1 MTASRRVV
9 VTGMGIISPLGNELE
24 LSWQNILAGKSGA
37 RTVTRFDVSDYPTK
51 FAASVENFDEINHL
65 DIKTKR
71 RVDEFIQYGLVASK
85 HAIENSGLELD
96 SLDSSRIGVSIGS
109 GIGGLDT
116 IEKNSLTLNK
126 RGPRKISPFF
136 VPGAIVNMVSGLV
149 SIEYGLHGPNLSI
162 VTACSS
168 GNHSIGFSARSI
180 SHGDCDIMI
189 TGGSEMAITPLGL
202 GGFSAVT
209 ALSTNNQNPSKA
221 SRPWDKDRDGFVLGD
236 GAGVLVLE
244 EYEHAVARSANI
256 YAEVSGFGMSSD
268 AFHMTAPAEDGKGAK
283 QAMLSALKDA
293 QLDSSEIDYI
303 NAHGTSTPLGDIIEA
318 NAIAEIFSSSLD
330 QIAVSST
337 KSMTGHLLGAAGAIE
352 SIFSV
357 TIDFISTYFLRRFNS
372 INLNCSAVVSLC
384 FIFILPYLGTKFILL
399 FILPSSTRTVLKPY
413 SFST

>member
-1 MTASRRVV
+1 MSASRRVV

-24 LSWQNILAGKSGA
+24 TTWQNILAGKSGA
-37 RTVTRFDVSDYPTK
+37 KTVTTFDVTDYPTK
-51 FAASVENFDEINHL
+51 FAAPVENFDDVNHL
-65 DIKTKR
+65 DVKTKR
-71 RVDEFIQYGLVASK
+71 RVDEFVQYGLVASK
-85 HAIENSGLELD
+85 HAIENSGLELN
-96 SLDSSRIGVSIGS
+96 SIDSSRIGVSIGS

-116 IEKNSLTLNK
+116 IEKNALTLDK

-149 SIEYGLHGPNLSI
+149 SIEFGLHGPNLSI

-180 SHGDCDIMI
+180 SHGDCDVMI

-209 ALSTNNQNPSKA
+209 ALSTNNANPTKA

-244 EYEHAVARSANI
+244 EYEHAKARSANI
-256 YAEVSGFGMSSD
+256 YAEISGFGMSSD

-283 QAMLSALKDA
+283 QAMISALKDA
-293 QLDSSEIDYI
+293 DLDSSKIDYI

-318 NAIAEIFSSSLD
+318 NAIADIFSTSQE

-352 SIFSV
+352 SIFS
-357 TIDFISTYFLRRFNS
+357 ILSLRDNRLPPT
-372 INLNCSAVVSLC
+372 INLDNLDADAPKLNYVANESQEKEINYVLNNSFGFGGTNASL
-384 FIFILPYLGTKFILL
+384 
-399 FILPSSTRTVLKPY
+399 V
-413 SFST
+413 FSKI

>member
-1 MTASRRVV
+1 MATSRRVV

-24 LSWQNILAGKSGA
+24 ASWQNILAGRSGA
-37 RTVTRFDVSDYPTK
+37 KTVTAFDVTDYPTK
-51 FAASVENFDEINHL
+51 FAAPVENFDDVNHL
-65 DIKTKR
+65 DVKTKR
-71 RVDEFIQYGLVASK
+71 RVDEFVQYGLVASK
-85 HAIENSGLELD
+85 HAIENSGLELN
-96 SLDSSRIGVSIGS
+96 SIDSSRIGVSIGS

-116 IEKNSLTLNK
+116 IEKNALTLDK

-149 SIEYGLHGPNLSI
+149 SIEFGLHGPNLSI

-180 SHGDCDIMI
+180 SHGDCDVMI

-209 ALSTNNQNPSKA
+209 ALSTNNANPTKA

-244 EYEHAVARSANI
+244 EYEHAKARSANI

-283 QAMLSALKDA
+283 QAMISALKDA
-293 QLDSSEIDYI
+293 DLDSSKIDYI

-318 NAIAEIFSSSLD
+318 NAIADIFSTSKE

-352 SIFSV
+352 SIFS
-357 TIDFISTYFLRRFNS
+357 ILSLRDNRLPPT
-372 INLNCSAVVSLC
+372 INLDNLDADAPKLNYVANESQEKEISYVLNNSFGFGGTNASL
-384 FIFILPYLGTKFILL
+384 
-399 FILPSSTRTVLKPY
+399 V
-413 SFST
+413 FSKI

>member
-1 MTASRRVV
+1 MAASRRVV

-24 LSWQNILAGKSGA
+24 TTWQNILAGKSGA
-37 RTVTRFDVSDYPTK
+37 KTVTTFDVTDYPTK
-51 FAASVENFDEINHL
+51 FAAPVENFDYVNHL
-65 DIKTKR
+65 DVKTKR
-71 RVDEFIQYGLVASK
+71 RVDEFVQYGLVASK
-85 HAIENSGLELD
+85 HAIENSGLELN
-96 SLDSSRIGVSIGS
+96 SIDSSRIGVSIGS

-116 IEKNSLTLNK
+116 IEKNALTLDK

-149 SIEYGLHGPNLSI
+149 SIEFGLHGPNLSI

-180 SHGDCDIMI
+180 SHGDCDVMI

-209 ALSTNNQNPSKA
+209 ALSTNNANPTKA

-244 EYEHAVARSANI
+244 EYEHAKARSANI

-283 QAMLSALKDA
+283 QAMISALKDA
-293 QLDSSEIDYI
+293 DLDSSKIDYI

-318 NAIAEIFSSSLD
+318 NAIADIFSTSQE

-352 SIFSV
+352 SIFS
-357 TIDFISTYFLRRFNS
+357 ILSLRDSRLPPT
-372 INLNCSAVVSLC
+372 INLDNLDADAPKLNYVANESQEKEINYVLNNSFGFGGTNASL
-384 FIFILPYLGTKFILL
+384 
-399 FILPSSTRTVLKPY
+399 V
-413 SFST
+413 FSKI

>member
-1 MTASRRVV
+1 MAASRRVV

-24 LSWQNILAGKSGA
+24 ATWQNILAGKSGA
-37 RTVTRFDVSDYPTK
+37 KTVTAFDVTDYPTK
-51 FAASVENFDEINHL
+51 FAAPVENFDDVNHL
-65 DIKTKR
+65 DVKTKR
-71 RVDEFIQYGLVASK
+71 RVDEFVQYGLVASK
-85 HAIENSGLELD
+85 HAIENSGLKLNSID
-96 SLDSSRIGVSIGS
+96 TSRIGVSIGS

-116 IEKNSLTLNK
+116 IEKNALTLDK
-126 RGPRKISPFF
+126 RGPKKISPFF

-180 SHGDCDIMI
+180 SHGDCDVMI

-209 ALSTNNQNPSKA
+209 ALSTNNENPTKA

-236 GAGVLVLE
+236 GAGILVLE
-244 EYEHAVARSANI
+244 EYEHAKARSANI
-256 YAEVSGFGMSSD
+256 HAEVSGFGMSSD

-283 QAMLSALKDA
+283 QAMISALKDA
-293 QLDSSEIDYI
+293 NLDSSKIDYI

-318 NAIAEIFSSSLD
+318 NAIAEIFSTSQE

-352 SIFSV
+352 SIFS
-357 TIDFISTYFLRRFNS
+357 ILSLRDNRLPPT
-372 INLNCSAVVSLC
+372 INLDNLDADAPKLNYVANESQEKELNHVLNNSFGFGGTNASL
-384 FIFILPYLGTKFILL
+384 
-399 FILPSSTRTVLKPY
+399 V
-413 SFST
+413 FSKI

>member
-1 MTASRRVV
+1 MAASRRVV

-24 LSWQNILAGKSGA
+24 ATWQNILAGKSGA
-37 RTVTRFDVSDYPTK
+37 KTVTAFDVTDYPTK
-51 FAASVENFDEINHL
+51 FAAPVENFDDVNHL
-65 DIKTKR
+65 DVKTKR
-71 RVDEFIQYGLVASK
+71 RVDEFVQYGLVASK
-85 HAIENSGLELD
+85 HAIENSGLELN
-96 SLDSSRIGVSIGS
+96 SIDSSRIGVSIGS

-116 IEKNSLTLNK
+116 IEKNALTLDK

-149 SIEYGLHGPNLSI
+149 SIEFGLHGPNLSI

-180 SHGDCDIMI
+180 SHGDCDVMI

-209 ALSTNNQNPSKA
+209 ALSTNNANPTKA

-244 EYEHAVARSANI
+244 EYEHAKARSANI

-283 QAMLSALKDA
+283 QAMISALKDA
-293 QLDSSEIDYI
+293 DLDSSKIDYI

-318 NAIAEIFSSSLD
+318 NAIADIFSTSKE

-352 SIFSV
+352 SIFS
-357 TIDFISTYFLRRFNS
+357 ILSLRDNRLPPT
-372 INLNCSAVVSLC
+372 INLDNLDVDAPKLNYVANESQEKEINCVLNNSFGFGGTNASL
-384 FIFILPYLGTKFILL
+384 
-399 FILPSSTRTVLKPY
+399 V
-413 SFST
+413 FSKI

>member
-1 MTASRRVV
+1 MAASRRVV

-24 LSWQNILAGKSGA
+24 ATWQNILAGKSGA
-37 RTVTRFDVSDYPTK
+37 KTVTAFDVTDYPTK
-51 FAASVENFDEINHL
+51 FAAPVENFDDVNHL
-65 DIKTKR
+65 DVKTKR
-71 RVDEFIQYGLVASK
+71 RVDEFVQYGLVASK

-96 SLDSSRIGVSIGS
+96 SIDSSRIGVSIGS

-116 IEKNSLTLNK
+116 IEKNALTLDK
-126 RGPRKISPFF
+126 RGPKKISPFF

-180 SHGDCDIMI
+180 SHGDCDVMI

-209 ALSTNNQNPSKA
+209 ALSTNNENPTKA

-244 EYEHAVARSANI
+244 EYEHAKARSANI

-283 QAMLSALKDA
+283 QAMISALKDA
-293 QLDSSEIDYI
+293 DLDSSKIDYI

-318 NAIAEIFSSSLD
+318 NAIADIFSTSQE

-352 SIFSV
+352 SIFS
-357 TIDFISTYFLRRFNS
+357 ILSLRDNRLPPT
-372 INLNCSAVVSLC
+372 INLDNLDADAPKLNYVANESQEKEINYVLNNSFGFGGTNASL
-384 FIFILPYLGTKFILL
+384 
-399 FILPSSTRTVLKPY
+399 V
-413 SFST
+413 FSKI

>member
-1 MTASRRVV
+1 MAASRRVV

-24 LSWQNILAGKSGA
+24 ATWQNILAGKSGA
-37 RTVTRFDVSDYPTK
+37 KTVTAFDVTDYPTK
-51 FAASVENFDEINHL
+51 FAAPVENFDDVNHL
-65 DIKTKR
+65 DVKTKR
-71 RVDEFIQYGLVASK
+71 RVDEFVQYGLVASK
-85 HAIENSGLELD
+85 HAIENSGLELN
-96 SLDSSRIGVSIGS
+96 SIDSSRIGVSIGS

-116 IEKNSLTLNK
+116 IEKNALTLDK

-149 SIEYGLHGPNLSI
+149 SIEFGLHGPNLSI

-180 SHGDCDIMI
+180 SHGDCDVMI

-209 ALSTNNQNPSKA
+209 ALSTNNANPTKA

-244 EYEHAVARSANI
+244 EYEHAKARSANI

-283 QAMLSALKDA
+283 QAMISALKDA
-293 QLDSSEIDYI
+293 DLDSSKIDYI

-318 NAIAEIFSSSLD
+318 NAIADIFSTSKE

-352 SIFSV
+352 SIFS
-357 TIDFISTYFLRRFNS
+357 ILSLRDNRLPPT
-372 INLNCSAVVSLC
+372 INLDNLDADAPKLNYVANESQEKVISYVLNNSFGFGGTNASL
-384 FIFILPYLGTKFILL
+384 
-399 FILPSSTRTVLKPY
+399 V
-413 SFST
+413 FSKI

>member
-1 MTASRRVV
+1 
-9 VTGMGIISPLGNELE
+9 MGIISPLGNELE
-24 LSWQNILAGKSGA
+24 ITWQNILAGKSGA
-37 RTVTRFDVSDYPTK
+37 KTVTAFDVTEYPTK
-51 FAASVENFDEINHL
+51 FAAPVENFDDVNHL
-65 DIKTKR
+65 DVKTKR
-71 RVDEFIQYGLVASK
+71 RVDEFVQYGLVASK
-85 HAIENSGLELD
+85 HAIENSGLELN
-96 SLDSSRIGVSIGS
+96 SIDSSRIGVSIGS

-116 IEKNSLTLNK
+116 IEKNALTLDK

-180 SHGDCDIMI
+180 SHGDCDVMI

-209 ALSTNNQNPSKA
+209 ALSTNNENPTQA

-244 EYEHAVARSANI
+244 EYEHAKARSANI
-256 YAEVSGFGMSSD
+256 FAEVSGFGMSSD

-283 QAMLSALKDA
+283 QAMISALKDA
-293 QLDSSEIDYI
+293 DLDSAKIDYI

-318 NAIAEIFSSSLD
+318 NAIADIFSTSQE

-352 SIFSV
+352 SIFS
-357 TIDFISTYFLRRFNS
+357 ILSLRDNRLPPT
-372 INLNCSAVVSLC
+372 INLDNLDADAPKLNYVANESQEKEINYVLNNSFGFGGTNASL
-384 FIFILPYLGTKFILL
+384 
-399 FILPSSTRTVLKPY
+399 V
-413 SFST
+413 FSKI

>member
-1 MTASRRVV
+1 MSASRRVV

-24 LSWQNILAGKSGA
+24 VTWQNILAGRSGA
-37 RTVTRFDVSDYPTK
+37 KTVTAFDVTDYPTK
-51 FAASVENFDEINHL
+51 FAAPVENFDDINHL
-65 DIKTKR
+65 DVKTKR
-71 RVDEFIQYGLVASK
+71 RVDEFVQYGLVASK
-85 HAIENSGLELD
+85 HAIENSGLELN
-96 SLDSSRIGVSIGS
+96 SIDSSRIGVSIGS

-116 IEKNSLTLNK
+116 IEKNALTLDK

-180 SHGDCDIMI
+180 SHGDCDVMI

-209 ALSTNNQNPSKA
+209 ALSTNNANPTKA
-221 SRPWDKDRDGFVLGD
+221 SRPWDKERDGFVLGD

-244 EYEHAVARSANI
+244 EYEHAKARSANI

-283 QAMLSALKDA
+283 QAMISALKDA
-293 QLDSSEIDYI
+293 DLDSSKIDYI

-318 NAIAEIFSSSLD
+318 NAIADIFSTSQE

-352 SIFSV
+352 SIFS
-357 TIDFISTYFLRRFNS
+357 ILSLRDSRLPPT
-372 INLNCSAVVSLC
+372 INLDNLDADAPKLNYVANESQEKEINYVLNNSFGFGGTNASL
-384 FIFILPYLGTKFILL
+384 
-399 FILPSSTRTVLKPY
+399 V
-413 SFST
+413 FSKI

>member
-1 MTASRRVV
+1 MAASRRVV

-24 LSWQNILAGKSGA
+24 ATWQNILAGKSGA
-37 RTVTRFDVSDYPTK
+37 KIVTAFDVTDYPTK
-51 FAASVENFDEINHL
+51 FAAPVENFDDVNHL
-65 DIKTKR
+65 DVKTKR
-71 RVDEFIQYGLVASK
+71 RVDEFVQYGLVASK
-85 HAIENSGLELD
+85 HAIENSGLELN
-96 SLDSSRIGVSIGS
+96 SIDSSRIGVSIGS

-116 IEKNSLTLNK
+116 IEKNALTLDK

-180 SHGDCDIMI
+180 SHGDCDVMI

-209 ALSTNNQNPSKA
+209 ALSTNNENPTKA

-244 EYEHAVARSANI
+244 EYEHAKERSANI

-283 QAMLSALKDA
+283 QAMISALKDA
-293 QLDSSEIDYI
+293 DLDSSKIDYI

-318 NAIAEIFSSSLD
+318 NAIADIFSTSQE

-352 SIFSV
+352 SIFS
-357 TIDFISTYFLRRFNS
+357 ILSLRDNLLPPT
-372 INLNCSAVVSLC
+372 INLDNLDADAPKLNYVANESQEKEINYALNNSFGFGGTNASL
-384 FIFILPYLGTKFILL
+384 
-399 FILPSSTRTVLKPY
+399 V
-413 SFST
+413 FSKI

>member
-1 MTASRRVV
+1 MAASRRVV

-24 LSWQNILAGKSGA
+24 VTWQNILAGKSGA
-37 RTVTRFDVSDYPTK
+37 KTVTAFDVTDYPTK
-51 FAASVENFDEINHL
+51 FAAPVENFDDVNHL

-71 RVDEFIQYGLVASK
+71 RVDEFVQYGLVASK
-85 HAIENSGLELD
+85 HAIENSGLELN
-96 SLDSSRIGVSIGS
+96 SIDSSRIGVSIGS

-116 IEKNSLTLNK
+116 IEKNALTLDK

-180 SHGDCDIMI
+180 SHGDCDVMI

-209 ALSTNNQNPSKA
+209 ALSTNNENPTKA

-244 EYEHAVARSANI
+244 EYEHAKARSANI
-256 YAEVSGFGMSSD
+256 FAEVSGFGMSSD

-283 QAMLSALKDA
+283 QAMISALKDSD
-293 QLDSSEIDYI
+293 LESSKIDYI

-318 NAIAEIFSSSLD
+318 NAIADIFSTSQE

-352 SIFSV
+352 SIFS
-357 TIDFISTYFLRRFNS
+357 ILSLRDNLLPPT
-372 INLNCSAVVSLC
+372 INLDNLDADAPKLNYVANESQEKEINYVLNNSFGFGGTNASL
-384 FIFILPYLGTKFILL
+384 
-399 FILPSSTRTVLKPY
+399 V
-413 SFST
+413 FSKI

>member
-1 MTASRRVV
+1 MAASRRVV

-24 LSWQNILAGKSGA
+24 ATWQNILAGKSGA
-37 RTVTRFDVSDYPTK
+37 KTVTAFDVTEYPTK
-51 FAASVENFDEINHL
+51 FAAPVENFDDVNYL
-65 DIKTKR
+65 DVKTKR
-71 RVDEFIQYGLVASK
+71 RVDEFVQYGLVASK
-85 HAIENSGLELD
+85 HAIENSGLELN
-96 SLDSSRIGVSIGS
+96 SIDSSRIGVSIGS

-116 IEKNSLTLNK
+116 IEKNALTLDK

-180 SHGDCDIMI
+180 SHGDCDVMI

-209 ALSTNNQNPSKA
+209 ALSTNNENPTKA

-244 EYEHAVARSANI
+244 EYEHAKARSANI
-256 YAEVSGFGMSSD
+256 FAEVTGFGMSSD

-283 QAMLSALKDA
+283 QAMISALKDA
-293 QLDSSEIDYI
+293 DLDSSKIDYI

-318 NAIAEIFSSSLD
+318 NAIADIFSTSQE

-352 SIFSV
+352 SIFS
-357 TIDFISTYFLRRFNS
+357 ILSLRDNRLPPT
-372 INLNCSAVVSLC
+372 INLDNLDADAPKLNYVANESQEKEINYVLNNSFGFGGTNASL
-384 FIFILPYLGTKFILL
+384 
-399 FILPSSTRTVLKPY
+399 V
-413 SFST
+413 FSKI

>member
-1 MTASRRVV
+1 MSASRRVV

-24 LSWQNILAGKSGA
+24 VTWQNILAGRSGA
-37 RTVTRFDVSDYPTK
+37 KTVTAFDVTDYPTK
-51 FAASVENFDEINHL
+51 FAAPVENFDYVNHL
-65 DIKTKR
+65 DVKTKR
-71 RVDEFIQYGLVASK
+71 RVDEFVQYGLVASK
-85 HAIENSGLELD
+85 HAIENSGLELN
-96 SLDSSRIGVSIGS
+96 SIDSSRIGVSIGS

-116 IEKNSLTLNK
+116 IEKNALTLDK

-149 SIEYGLHGPNLSI
+149 SIEFGLHGPNLSI

-180 SHGDCDIMI
+180 SHGDCDVMI

-209 ALSTNNQNPSKA
+209 ALSTNNANPTKA

-244 EYEHAVARSANI
+244 EYEHAKARSANI

-283 QAMLSALKDA
+283 QAMISALKDA
-293 QLDSSEIDYI
+293 DLDSSKIDYI

-318 NAIAEIFSSSLD
+318 NAIADIFSTSKE

-352 SIFSV
+352 SIFS
-357 TIDFISTYFLRRFNS
+357 ILSLRDNRLPPT
-372 INLNCSAVVSLC
+372 INLDNLDADAPKLNYVANESQEKEINYVLNNSFGFGGTNASL
-384 FIFILPYLGTKFILL
+384 
-399 FILPSSTRTVLKPY
+399 V
-413 SFST
+413 FSKI

>member
-1 MTASRRVV
+1 MSASRRVV

-24 LSWQNILAGKSGA
+24 TTWQNILAGKSGA
-37 RTVTRFDVSDYPTK
+37 KTVTTFDVTDYPTK
-51 FAASVENFDEINHL
+51 FAAPVENFDDVNHL
-65 DIKTKR
+65 DVKTKR
-71 RVDEFIQYGLVASK
+71 RVDEFVQYGLVASK
-85 HAIENSGLELD
+85 HAIENSGLELN
-96 SLDSSRIGVSIGS
+96 SIDSSRIGVSIGS

-116 IEKNSLTLNK
+116 IEKNALTLDK

-149 SIEYGLHGPNLSI
+149 SIEFGLHGPNLSI

-180 SHGDCDIMI
+180 SHGDCDVMI

-209 ALSTNNQNPSKA
+209 ALSTNNANPTKA

-244 EYEHAVARSANI
+244 EYEHAKARSANI
-256 YAEVSGFGMSSD
+256 YAEVTGFGMSSD

-283 QAMLSALKDA
+283 QAMISALKDA
-293 QLDSSEIDYI
+293 DLDSSKIDYI

-318 NAIAEIFSSSLD
+318 NAIADIFSTSQE

-352 SIFSV
+352 SIFS
-357 TIDFISTYFLRRFNS
+357 ILSLRDSRLPPT
-372 INLNCSAVVSLC
+372 INLDNLDAYAPKLNYVANESQEKEINYVLNNSFGFGGTNASL
-384 FIFILPYLGTKFILL
+384 
-399 FILPSSTRTVLKPY
+399 V
-413 SFST
+413 FSKI

>member
-1 MTASRRVV
+1 MAASRRVV

-24 LSWQNILAGKSGA
+24 VAWQNILAGKSGA
-37 RTVTRFDVSDYPTK
+37 KTVTAFDVTDYPTK
-51 FAASVENFDEINHL
+51 FAAPVENFDDVNHL
-65 DIKTKR
+65 DVKTKR
-71 RVDEFIQYGLVASK
+71 RVDEFVQYGLVASK
-85 HAIENSGLELD
+85 HAIENSGLELN
-96 SLDSSRIGVSIGS
+96 SIDSSRIGVSIGS

-116 IEKNSLTLNK
+116 IEKNALTLDK

-180 SHGDCDIMI
+180 SHGDCDVMI

-209 ALSTNNQNPSKA
+209 ALSTNNENPTKA

-244 EYEHAVARSANI
+244 EYEHAKARSANI
-256 YAEVSGFGMSSD
+256 FAEVTGFGMSSD

-283 QAMLSALKDA
+283 QAMISALKDA
-293 QLDSSEIDYI
+293 DLDSSKIDYI

-318 NAIAEIFSSSLD
+318 NAIADIFSTSQE

-352 SIFSV
+352 SIFS
-357 TIDFISTYFLRRFNS
+357 ILSLRDNRLPPT
-372 INLNCSAVVSLC
+372 INLDNLDADAPKLNYVANESQEKEINYVLNNSFGFGGTNASL
-384 FIFILPYLGTKFILL
+384 
-399 FILPSSTRTVLKPY
+399 V
-413 SFST
+413 FSKI

>member
-1 MTASRRVV
+1 MAASRRVV

-24 LSWQNILAGKSGA
+24 ATWQNILAGKSGA
-37 RTVTRFDVSDYPTK
+37 KTVTAFDVTEYPTK
-51 FAASVENFDEINHL
+51 FAAPVENFDDVNHL
-65 DIKTKR
+65 DVKTKR
-71 RVDEFIQYGLVASK
+71 RVDEFVQYGLVASK
-85 HAIENSGLELD
+85 HAIENSGLELN
-96 SLDSSRIGVSIGS
+96 SIDSSRIGVSIGS

-116 IEKNSLTLNK
+116 IEKNALTLDK

-180 SHGDCDIMI
+180 SHGDCDVMI

-209 ALSTNNQNPSKA
+209 ALSTNNENPTKA

-244 EYEHAVARSANI
+244 EYEHAKARSANI
-256 YAEVSGFGMSSD
+256 FAEVTGFGMSSD

-283 QAMLSALKDA
+283 QAMISALKDA
-293 QLDSSEIDYI
+293 DLDSSKIDYI

-318 NAIAEIFSSSLD
+318 NAIADIFSTSQE

-352 SIFSV
+352 SIFS
-357 TIDFISTYFLRRFNS
+357 ILSLRDNRLPPT
-372 INLNCSAVVSLC
+372 INLDNLDGDAPKLNYVANESQEKEINYVLNNSFGFGGTNASL
-384 FIFILPYLGTKFILL
+384 
-399 FILPSSTRTVLKPY
+399 V
-413 SFST
+413 FSKI

>member
-1 MTASRRVV
+1 MAASRRVV

-24 LSWQNILAGKSGA
+24 ATWQNILAGKSGA
-37 RTVTRFDVSDYPTK
+37 KTVTAFDVTDYPTK
-51 FAASVENFDEINHL
+51 FAAPVENFDDVNHL
-65 DIKTKR
+65 DVKTKR
-71 RVDEFIQYGLVASK
+71 RVDEFVQYGLVASK
-85 HAIENSGLELD
+85 HAIENSGLELN
-96 SLDSSRIGVSIGS
+96 SIDSSRIGVSIGS

-116 IEKNSLTLNK
+116 IEKNALTLDK

-180 SHGDCDIMI
+180 SHGDCDVMI

-209 ALSTNNQNPSKA
+209 ALSTNNENPTKA

-244 EYEHAVARSANI
+244 EYEHAKARSANI

-283 QAMLSALKDA
+283 QAMTSALKDA
-293 QLDSSEIDYI
+293 DLDSSKIEYI

-318 NAIAEIFSSSLD
+318 NAIADIFSTSQE

-352 SIFSV
+352 SIFS
-357 TIDFISTYFLRRFNS
+357 ILSLRDNRLPPT
-372 INLNCSAVVSLC
+372 INLDNLDADAPKLNYVANESQEKEINYVLNNSFGFGGTNASL
-384 FIFILPYLGTKFILL
+384 
-399 FILPSSTRTVLKPY
+399 V
-413 SFST
+413 FSKI

>member
-1 MTASRRVV
+1 MAASRRVV

-24 LSWQNILAGKSGA
+24 ATWQNILAGKSGA
-37 RTVTRFDVSDYPTK
+37 KTVTAFDVTEYPTK
-51 FAASVENFDEINHL
+51 FAAPVENFDDVNHL
-65 DIKTKR
+65 DVKTKR
-71 RVDEFIQYGLVASK
+71 RVDEFVQYGLVASK
-85 HAIENSGLELD
+85 HAIENSGLELN
-96 SLDSSRIGVSIGS
+96 SIDSSRIGVSIGS

-116 IEKNSLTLNK
+116 IEKNALTLDK

-180 SHGDCDIMI
+180 SHGDCDVMI

-209 ALSTNNQNPSKA
+209 ALSTNNENPTKA

-244 EYEHAVARSANI
+244 EYEHAKARSANI
-256 YAEVSGFGMSSD
+256 FAEVTGFGMSSD

-283 QAMLSALKDA
+283 QAMISALKDA
-293 QLDSSEIDYI
+293 DLDSSKIDYI

-318 NAIAEIFSSSLD
+318 NAIADIFSTSQE

-352 SIFSV
+352 SIFS
-357 TIDFISTYFLRRFNS
+357 ILSLRDNRLPPT
-372 INLNCSAVVSLC
+372 INLDNLDGDAPKLNYVANESQEKEINFVLNNSFGFGGTNASL
-384 FIFILPYLGTKFILL
+384 
-399 FILPSSTRTVLKPY
+399 V
-413 SFST
+413 FSKI

>member
-1 MTASRRVV
+1 MAASRRVV

-24 LSWQNILAGKSGA
+24 VTWQNILSGKSGA
-37 RTVTRFDVSDYPTK
+37 KTVTAFDVTDYPTK
-51 FAASVENFDEINHL
+51 FAAPVENFNDVNHL
-65 DIKTKR
+65 DVKTKR
-71 RVDEFIQYGLVASK
+71 RVDEFVQYGLVASK
-85 HAIENSGLELD
+85 HAIENSGLELN
-96 SLDSSRIGVSIGS
+96 SIDSSRIGVSIGS

-116 IEKNSLTLNK
+116 IEKNALTLDK

-180 SHGDCDIMI
+180 SHGDCDVMI

-209 ALSTNNQNPSKA
+209 ALSTNNENPTKA

-244 EYEHAVARSANI
+244 EYEHAKARSANI

-283 QAMLSALKDA
+283 QAMISALKDA
-293 QLDSSEIDYI
+293 DLDSSKIDYI

-318 NAIAEIFSSSLD
+318 NAIADIFSSSEE

-352 SIFSV
+352 SIFS
-357 TIDFISTYFLRRFNS
+357 ILSLRDNRLPPT
-372 INLNCSAVVSLC
+372 INLDNLDADAPKLNYVANESQEKEINYVLNNSFGFGGTNASL
-384 FIFILPYLGTKFILL
+384 
-399 FILPSSTRTVLKPY
+399 V
-413 SFST
+413 FSKI

>member
-1 MTASRRVV
+1 MAASRRVV

-24 LSWQNILAGKSGA
+24 VTWQNILAGRSGA
-37 RTVTRFDVSDYPTK
+37 KTVTAFDVTDYPTK
-51 FAASVENFDEINHL
+51 FAAPVENFDDVNHL
-65 DIKTKR
+65 DVKTKR
-71 RVDEFIQYGLVASK
+71 RVDEFVQYGLVASK
-85 HAIENSGLELD
+85 HAIENSGLELN
-96 SLDSSRIGVSIGS
+96 SIDSSRIGVSIGS

-116 IEKNSLTLNK
+116 IEKNALTLDK

-149 SIEYGLHGPNLSI
+149 SIEFGLHGPNLSI

-180 SHGDCDIMI
+180 SHGDCDVMI

-209 ALSTNNQNPSKA
+209 ALSTNNANPTKA
-221 SRPWDKDRDGFVLGD
+221 SRPWDKDRDGFVLGA

-244 EYEHAVARSANI
+244 EYEHAKARSANI

-283 QAMLSALKDA
+283 QAMISALKDA
-293 QLDSSEIDYI
+293 DLDSSKIDYI

-318 NAIAEIFSSSLD
+318 NAIADIFSTSKE

-352 SIFSV
+352 SIFS
-357 TIDFISTYFLRRFNS
+357 ILSLRDNRLPPT
-372 INLNCSAVVSLC
+372 INLDNLDADAPKLNYVANESQEKKISYVLNNSFGFGGTNASL
-384 FIFILPYLGTKFILL
+384 
-399 FILPSSTRTVLKPY
+399 V
-413 SFST
+413 FSKI

>member
-1 MTASRRVV
+1 MAASRRVV

-24 LSWQNILAGKSGA
+24 ATWQNILAGKSGA
-37 RTVTRFDVSDYPTK
+37 KTVTAFDVTDYPTK
-51 FAASVENFDEINHL
+51 FAAPVENFDDVNHL

-71 RVDEFIQYGLVASK
+71 RVDEFVQYGLVASK
-85 HAIENSGLELD
+85 HAIENSGLELN
-96 SLDSSRIGVSIGS
+96 SIDSSRIGVSIGS

-116 IEKNSLTLNK
+116 IEKNALTLDK

-180 SHGDCDIMI
+180 SHGDCDVMI

-209 ALSTNNQNPSKA
+209 ALSTNNENPTKA

-244 EYEHAVARSANI
+244 EYEHAKARSANI

-283 QAMLSALKDA
+283 QAMISSLKDA
-293 QLDSSEIDYI
+293 DLDSSKIDYI

-318 NAIAEIFSSSLD
+318 NAIADIFSTSQE

-352 SIFSV
+352 SIFS
-357 TIDFISTYFLRRFNS
+357 ILSLRDNRLPPT
-372 INLNCSAVVSLC
+372 INLDNLDADAPKLNYVANESQEKEINYVLNNSFGFGGTNASL
-384 FIFILPYLGTKFILL
+384 
-399 FILPSSTRTVLKPY
+399 V
-413 SFST
+413 FSKI

>member
-1 MTASRRVV
+1 MAASRRVV

-24 LSWQNILAGKSGA
+24 ATWQNIIAGKSGA
-37 RTVTRFDVSDYPTK
+37 KTVTAFDVTDYPTK
-51 FAASVENFDEINHL
+51 FAAPVENFDVVNHL
-65 DIKTKR
+65 DVKTKR
-71 RVDEFIQYGLVASK
+71 RVDKFVQYGLVASK
-85 HAIENSGLELD
+85 HAIENSGLELN
-96 SLDSSRIGVSIGS
+96 SIDSSRIGVSIGS

-116 IEKNSLTLNK
+116 IEKNALTLDK
-126 RGPRKISPFF
+126 RGPKKISPFF

-180 SHGDCDIMI
+180 SHGDCDVMI

-209 ALSTNNQNPSKA
+209 ALSTNNENPAKA

-236 GAGVLVLE
+236 GSGVLVLE
-244 EYEHAVARSANI
+244 EYEHAKARSANI

-283 QAMLSALKDA
+283 QAMISALKDA
-293 QLDSSEIDYI
+293 DLDSSKIDYI

-318 NAIAEIFSSSLD
+318 NAIADIFSTSQE

-352 SIFSV
+352 SIFS
-357 TIDFISTYFLRRFNS
+357 ILSLRDNRLPPT
-372 INLNCSAVVSLC
+372 INLDNLDADAPKLNYVANESQEKEINYVLNNSFGFGGTNASL
-384 FIFILPYLGTKFILL
+384 
-399 FILPSSTRTVLKPY
+399 V
-413 SFST
+413 FSKI

>member
-1 MTASRRVV
+1 MAASRRVV

-24 LSWQNILAGKSGA
+24 ASWQNILSGKSGA
-37 RTVTRFDVSDYPTK
+37 KTVTAFDVTDYPTK
-51 FAASVENFDEINHL
+51 FAAPVENFDDVNHL
-65 DIKTKR
+65 DVKTKR
-71 RVDEFIQYGLVASK
+71 RVDEFVQYGLVASK
-85 HAIENSGLELD
+85 HAIENSGLELN
-96 SLDSSRIGVSIGS
+96 SIDSSRIGVSIGS

-116 IEKNSLTLNK
+116 IEKNALVLDK

-180 SHGDCDIMI
+180 SHGDCDVMI

-209 ALSTNNQNPSKA
+209 ALSTNNENPTKA

-244 EYEHAVARSANI
+244 EYEHAKARSANI
-256 YAEVSGFGMSSD
+256 YAEVTGFGMSSD

-283 QAMLSALKDA
+283 QAMISALKDA
-293 QLDSSEIDYI
+293 DLDSSKIDYI

-318 NAIAEIFSSSLD
+318 NAIADIFSTSQD

-352 SIFSV
+352 SIFS
-357 TIDFISTYFLRRFNS
+357 ILSLRDNRLPPT
-372 INLNCSAVVSLC
+372 INLDNLDADAPKLNYVANESQEKEINCVLNNSFGFGGTNASL
-384 FIFILPYLGTKFILL
+384 
-399 FILPSSTRTVLKPY
+399 V
-413 SFST
+413 FSKI

>member
-1 MTASRRVV
+1 MATSRRVV

-24 LSWQNILAGKSGA
+24 ASWQNILAGRSGA
-37 RTVTRFDVSDYPTK
+37 KTVTAFDVTDYPTK
-51 FAASVENFDEINHL
+51 FAAPVENFDDVNHL
-65 DIKTKR
+65 DVKTKR
-71 RVDEFIQYGLVASK
+71 RVDEFVQYGLVASK
-85 HAIENSGLELD
+85 HAIENSGLELN
-96 SLDSSRIGVSIGS
+96 SIDSSRIGVSIGS

-116 IEKNSLTLNK
+116 IEKNALTLDK

-180 SHGDCDIMI
+180 SHGDCDVMI

-209 ALSTNNQNPSKA
+209 ALSTNNANPTKA

-244 EYEHAVARSANI
+244 EYEHAKARSANI

-283 QAMLSALKDA
+283 QAMISALKDA
-293 QLDSSEIDYI
+293 DLDSSKIDYI

-318 NAIAEIFSSSLD
+318 NAIADIFSTSKE

-352 SIFSV
+352 SIFS
-357 TIDFISTYFLRRFNS
+357 ILSLRDNRLPPT
-372 INLNCSAVVSLC
+372 INLDNLDADAPKLNYVANESQEKEISYVLNNSFGFGGTNASL
-384 FIFILPYLGTKFILL
+384 
-399 FILPSSTRTVLKPY
+399 V
-413 SFST
+413 FSKI

>member
-1 MTASRRVV
+1 MAASRRVV

-24 LSWQNILAGKSGA
+24 ATWQNILAGKSGA
-37 RTVTRFDVSDYPTK
+37 KTVTAFDVTDYPTK
-51 FAASVENFDEINHL
+51 FAAPVENFDDVNHL
-65 DIKTKR
+65 DVKTKR
-71 RVDEFIQYGLVASK
+71 RVDEFVQYGLVASK
-85 HAIENSGLELD
+85 HAIENSGLELN
-96 SLDSSRIGVSIGS
+96 SIDSSRIGVSIGS

-116 IEKNSLTLNK
+116 IEKNALTLDK

-180 SHGDCDIMI
+180 SHGDCDVMI

-209 ALSTNNQNPSKA
+209 ALSTNNENPTKA

-244 EYEHAVARSANI
+244 EYEHAKARSANI

-283 QAMLSALKDA
+283 QAMISSLKDA
-293 QLDSSEIDYI
+293 DLDSSKIDYI

-318 NAIAEIFSSSLD
+318 NAIADIFSTSQE

-352 SIFSV
+352 SIFS
-357 TIDFISTYFLRRFNS
+357 ILSLRDNRLPPT
-372 INLNCSAVVSLC
+372 INLDNLDADAPKLNYVANESQEKEINYVLNNSFGFGGTNASL
-384 FIFILPYLGTKFILL
+384 
-399 FILPSSTRTVLKPY
+399 V
-413 SFST
+413 FSKI

>member
-1 MTASRRVV
+1 MATSRRVV

-24 LSWQNILAGKSGA
+24 ASWQNILAGRSGA
-37 RTVTRFDVSDYPTK
+37 KTVTAFDVTDYPTK
-51 FAASVENFDEINHL
+51 FAAPVENFDDVNHL
-65 DIKTKR
+65 DVKTKR
-71 RVDEFIQYGLVASK
+71 RVDEFVQYGLVASK
-85 HAIENSGLELD
+85 HAIENSGLELN
-96 SLDSSRIGVSIGS
+96 SIDSSRIGVSIGS

-116 IEKNSLTLNK
+116 IEKNALTLDK
-126 RGPRKISPFF
+126 KGPRKISPFF

-149 SIEYGLHGPNLSI
+149 SIEYRLHGPNLSI

-180 SHGDCDIMI
+180 SHGDCDVMI

-209 ALSTNNQNPSKA
+209 ALSTNNENPTKA

-244 EYEHAVARSANI
+244 EYEHAKARSANI
-256 YAEVSGFGMSSD
+256 FAEVIGFGMSSD

-283 QAMLSALKDA
+283 QAMISALKDA
-293 QLDSSEIDYI
+293 DLDSSKIDYI

-318 NAIAEIFSSSLD
+318 NAIADIFSTSQE

-352 SIFSV
+352 SIFS
-357 TIDFISTYFLRRFNS
+357 ILSLRDSRLPPT
-372 INLNCSAVVSLC
+372 INLDNLDADAPKLNYVANESQEKEINYVLNNSFGFGGTNASL
-384 FIFILPYLGTKFILL
+384 
-399 FILPSSTRTVLKPY
+399 V
-413 SFST
+413 FSKI

>member
-1 MTASRRVV
+1 M
-9 VTGMGIISPLGNELE
+9 
-24 LSWQNILAGKSGA
+24 
-37 RTVTRFDVSDYPTK
+37 DV
-51 FAASVENFDEINHL
+51 
-65 DIKTKR
+65 KTKR
-71 RVDEFIQYGLVASK
+71 RVDEFVQYGLVASK
-85 HAIENSGLELD
+85 HAIENSGLELN
-96 SLDSSRIGVSIGS
+96 SIDSSRIGVSIGS

-116 IEKNSLTLNK
+116 IEKNALTLDK

-180 SHGDCDIMI
+180 SHGDCDVMI

-209 ALSTNNQNPSKA
+209 ALSTNNENPTKA

-244 EYEHAVARSANI
+244 EYEHAKARSANI
-256 YAEVSGFGMSSD
+256 FAEVTGFGMSSD

-283 QAMLSALKDA
+283 QAMISALKDA
-293 QLDSSEIDYI
+293 DLDSSKIDYI

-318 NAIAEIFSSSLD
+318 NAIADIFSTSQE

-352 SIFSV
+352 SIFS
-357 TIDFISTYFLRRFNS
+357 ILSLRDNRLPPT
-372 INLNCSAVVSLC
+372 INLDNLDADAPKLNYVANESQEKEINYVLNNSFGFGGTNASL
-384 FIFILPYLGTKFILL
+384 
-399 FILPSSTRTVLKPY
+399 V
-413 SFST
+413 FSKI

>member
-1 MTASRRVV
+1 MAASRRVV

-24 LSWQNILAGKSGA
+24 ATWQNILAGKSGA
-37 RTVTRFDVSDYPTK
+37 KTVTAFDVTDYPTK
-51 FAASVENFDEINHL
+51 FAAPVENFDDVNHL
-65 DIKTKR
+65 DVKTKR
-71 RVDEFIQYGLVASK
+71 RVDEFVQYGLVASK
-85 HAIENSGLELD
+85 HAIENSGLELN
-96 SLDSSRIGVSIGS
+96 SIDSSRIGVSIGS

-116 IEKNSLTLNK
+116 IEKNALTLDK

-180 SHGDCDIMI
+180 SHGDCDVMI

-209 ALSTNNQNPSKA
+209 ALSTNNENPTKA

-236 GAGVLVLE
+236 GAGILILE
-244 EYEHAVARSANI
+244 EYEHAKARSANI
-256 YAEVSGFGMSSD
+256 FAEVTGFGMSSD

-283 QAMLSALKDA
+283 QAMISALKDA
-293 QLDSSEIDYI
+293 DLDSSKIDYI

-318 NAIAEIFSSSLD
+318 NAIADIFSTSQE

-352 SIFSV
+352 SIFS
-357 TIDFISTYFLRRFNS
+357 ILSLRDNRLPPT
-372 INLNCSAVVSLC
+372 INLDNLDGDAPKLNYVANESQEKEINCVLNNSFGFGGTNASL
-384 FIFILPYLGTKFILL
+384 
-399 FILPSSTRTVLKPY
+399 V
-413 SFST
+413 FSKI

>member
-1 MTASRRVV
+1 MAASRRVV

-24 LSWQNILAGKSGA
+24 ATWQNILAGKSGA
-37 RTVTRFDVSDYPTK
+37 KTVTAFDVTEYPTK
-51 FAASVENFDEINHL
+51 FAAPVENFDDVNHL
-65 DIKTKR
+65 DVKTKR
-71 RVDEFIQYGLVASK
+71 RVDEFVQYGLVASK
-85 HAIENSGLELD
+85 HAIENSGLELN
-96 SLDSSRIGVSIGS
+96 SIDSSRIGVSIGS

-116 IEKNSLTLNK
+116 IEKNALTLDK

-180 SHGDCDIMI
+180 SHGDCDVMI

-209 ALSTNNQNPSKA
+209 ALSTNNENPTKA

-244 EYEHAVARSANI
+244 EYEHAKARSANI
-256 YAEVSGFGMSSD
+256 FAEVTGFGMSSD

-283 QAMLSALKDA
+283 QAMISALKDA
-293 QLDSSEIDYI
+293 DLDSSKIDYI

-318 NAIAEIFSSSLD
+318 NAIADIFSTSKKH
-330 QIAVSST
+330 IAVSST

-352 SIFSV
+352 SIFS
-357 TIDFISTYFLRRFNS
+357 ILSLRDNRLPPT
-372 INLNCSAVVSLC
+372 INLDNLDGDAPKLNYVANESQEKEINCVLNNSFGFGGTNASL
-384 FIFILPYLGTKFILL
+384 
-399 FILPSSTRTVLKPY
+399 V
-413 SFST
+413 FSKI

>member
-1 MTASRRVV
+1 MSASRRVV

-24 LSWQNILAGKSGA
+24 TTWQNILAGKSGA
-37 RTVTRFDVSDYPTK
+37 KTVTTFDVTDYPTK
-51 FAASVENFDEINHL
+51 FAAQVENFDDVNHL
-65 DIKTKR
+65 DVKTKR
-71 RVDEFIQYGLVASK
+71 RVDEFVQYGLVASK
-85 HAIENSGLELD
+85 HAIENSGLELN
-96 SLDSSRIGVSIGS
+96 SIDSSRIGVSIGS

-116 IEKNSLTLNK
+116 IEKNALTLDK

-149 SIEYGLHGPNLSI
+149 SIEFGLHGPNLSI

-180 SHGDCDIMI
+180 SHGDCDVMI

-209 ALSTNNQNPSKA
+209 ALSTNNANPTKA

-244 EYEHAVARSANI
+244 EYEHAKARSANI

-283 QAMLSALKDA
+283 QAMISALKDA
-293 QLDSSEIDYI
+293 DLDSSKIDYI

-318 NAIAEIFSSSLD
+318 NAIADIFSTSKE

-352 SIFSV
+352 SIFS
-357 TIDFISTYFLRRFNS
+357 ILSLRDNRLPPT
-372 INLNCSAVVSLC
+372 INLDNLDADAPKLNYVANESQEKEISYVLNNSFGFGGTNASL
-384 FIFILPYLGTKFILL
+384 
-399 FILPSSTRTVLKPY
+399 V
-413 SFST
+413 FSKI

>member
-1 MTASRRVV
+1 MAASRRVV

-24 LSWQNILAGKSGA
+24 VTWQNILAGRSGA
-37 RTVTRFDVSDYPTK
+37 KTVTAFDVTDYPTK
-51 FAASVENFDEINHL
+51 FAAPVENFDDINHL
-65 DIKTKR
+65 DVKTKR
-71 RVDEFIQYGLVASK
+71 RVDEFVQYGLVASK
-85 HAIENSGLELD
+85 HAIENSGLELN
-96 SLDSSRIGVSIGS
+96 SIDSSRIGVSIGS

-116 IEKNSLTLNK
+116 IEKNALTLDK

-180 SHGDCDIMI
+180 SHGDCDVMI

-209 ALSTNNQNPSKA
+209 ALSTNNANPTKA
-221 SRPWDKDRDGFVLGD
+221 SRPWDKERDGFVLGD

-244 EYEHAVARSANI
+244 EYEHAKARSANI

-283 QAMLSALKDA
+283 QAMISALKDA
-293 QLDSSEIDYI
+293 DLDSSKIDYI

-318 NAIAEIFSSSLD
+318 NAIADIFSTSQE

-352 SIFSV
+352 SIFS
-357 TIDFISTYFLRRFNS
+357 ILSLRDSRLPPT
-372 INLNCSAVVSLC
+372 INLDNLDADAPKLNYVANESQEKEINYVLNNSFGFGGTNASL
-384 FIFILPYLGTKFILL
+384 
-399 FILPSSTRTVLKPY
+399 V
-413 SFST
+413 FSKI

>member
-1 MTASRRVV
+1 MAASRRVV

-24 LSWQNILAGKSGA
+24 ATWQNILAGKSGA
-37 RTVTRFDVSDYPTK
+37 KTVTAFDVTDYPTK
-51 FAASVENFDEINHL
+51 FAAPVENFDDVNHL
-65 DIKTKR
+65 DVKTKR
-71 RVDEFIQYGLVASK
+71 RVDEFVQYGLVASK
-85 HAIENSGLELD
+85 HAIENSGLELN
-96 SLDSSRIGVSIGS
+96 SIDSSRIGVSIGS

-116 IEKNSLTLNK
+116 IEKNALTLDK

-180 SHGDCDIMI
+180 SHGDCDVMI

-209 ALSTNNQNPSKA
+209 ALSTNNENPTKA

-244 EYEHAVARSANI
+244 EYEHAKARSANI

-283 QAMLSALKDA
+283 QAMISALKDA
-293 QLDSSEIDYI
+293 DLDSSKIDYI

-318 NAIAEIFSSSLD
+318 NAIADIFSTSKE

-352 SIFSV
+352 SIFS
-357 TIDFISTYFLRRFNS
+357 ILSLRDNRLPPT
-372 INLNCSAVVSLC
+372 INLDNLDADAPKLNYVANESQEKEISYVLNNSFGFGGTNASL
-384 FIFILPYLGTKFILL
+384 
-399 FILPSSTRTVLKPY
+399 V
-413 SFST
+413 FSKI

>member
-1 MTASRRVV
+1 MAASRRVV

-24 LSWQNILAGKSGA
+24 ATWQNILAGKSGA
-37 RTVTRFDVSDYPTK
+37 KTVTAFDVTDYPTK
-51 FAASVENFDEINHL
+51 FAAPVENFDDVNHL
-65 DIKTKR
+65 DVKTKR
-71 RVDEFIQYGLVASK
+71 RVDEFVQYGLVASK
-85 HAIENSGLELD
+85 HAIENSGLELN
-96 SLDSSRIGVSIGS
+96 SIDSSRIGVSIGS

-116 IEKNSLTLNK
+116 IEKNALTLDK

-180 SHGDCDIMI
+180 SHGDCDVMI

-209 ALSTNNQNPSKA
+209 ALSTNNENPTKA

-244 EYEHAVARSANI
+244 EYEHAKARSANI

-283 QAMLSALKDA
+283 QAMISALKDA
-293 QLDSSEIDYI
+293 DLDSSKIDYI

-318 NAIAEIFSSSLD
+318 NAIADIFSTSQE

-352 SIFSV
+352 SIFS
-357 TIDFISTYFLRRFNS
+357 ILSLRDNRLPPT
-372 INLNCSAVVSLC
+372 INLDNLDGDAPKLNYVANESQEKEINYVLNNSFGFGGTNASL
-384 FIFILPYLGTKFILL
+384 
-399 FILPSSTRTVLKPY
+399 V
-413 SFST
+413 FSKI

>member
-1 MTASRRVV
+1 MAASRRVV
-9 VTGMGIISPLGNELE
+9 VTGMGIISPLGNDLE
-24 LSWQNILAGKSGA
+24 TTWQNILAGKSGA
-37 RTVTRFDVSDYPTK
+37 KTVTAFDVTEYPTK
-51 FAASVENFDEINHL
+51 FAAPVENFDDVNHL
-65 DIKTKR
+65 DVKTKR
-71 RVDEFIQYGLVASK
+71 RVDEFVQYGLVASK
-85 HAIENSGLELD
+85 HAIENSGLELN
-96 SLDSSRIGVSIGS
+96 SIDSSRIGVSIGS

-116 IEKNSLTLNK
+116 IEKNALTLDK

-180 SHGDCDIMI
+180 SHGDCDVMI

-209 ALSTNNQNPSKA
+209 ALSTNNENPTKA

-244 EYEHAVARSANI
+244 EYEHAKARSANI

-283 QAMLSALKDA
+283 QAMISSLKDA
-293 QLDSSEIDYI
+293 DLDSSKIDYI

-318 NAIAEIFSSSLD
+318 NAIADIFSTSQE

-352 SIFSV
+352 SIFS
-357 TIDFISTYFLRRFNS
+357 ILSLRDNRLPPT
-372 INLNCSAVVSLC
+372 INLDNLDADAPKLNYVANESQEKEINYVLNNSFGFGGTNASL
-384 FIFILPYLGTKFILL
+384 
-399 FILPSSTRTVLKPY
+399 V
-413 SFST
+413 FSKI

>member
-1 MTASRRVV
+1 MAASRRVV

-24 LSWQNILAGKSGA
+24 ATWQNILAGKSGSK
-37 RTVTRFDVSDYPTK
+37 TVTAFDVTDYPTK
-51 FAASVENFDEINHL
+51 FAAPVENFDDVNHL
-65 DIKTKR
+65 DVKTKR
-71 RVDEFIQYGLVASK
+71 RVDEFVQYGLVASK
-85 HAIENSGLELD
+85 HAIENSGLELN
-96 SLDSSRIGVSIGS
+96 SIDSSRIGVSIGS

-116 IEKNSLTLNK
+116 IEKNALTLDK

-180 SHGDCDIMI
+180 SHGDCDVMI

-209 ALSTNNQNPSKA
+209 ALSTNNENPTKA

-236 GAGVLVLE
+236 GAGILILE
-244 EYEHAVARSANI
+244 EYEHAKARSANI
-256 YAEVSGFGMSSD
+256 FAEVTGFGMSSD

-283 QAMLSALKDA
+283 QAMISALKDA
-293 QLDSSEIDYI
+293 DLDSSKIDYI

-318 NAIAEIFSSSLD
+318 NAIADIFSTSQE

-352 SIFSV
+352 SIFS
-357 TIDFISTYFLRRFNS
+357 ILSLRDNRLPPT
-372 INLNCSAVVSLC
+372 INLDNLDADAPKLNYVANESQEKEINYVLNNSFGFGGTNASL
-384 FIFILPYLGTKFILL
+384 
-399 FILPSSTRTVLKPY
+399 V
-413 SFST
+413 FSKI

>member
-24 LSWQNILAGKSGA
+24 VTWQNILAGKSGA
-37 RTVTRFDVSDYPTK
+37 KTVTSFDVKDYPTK
-51 FAASVENFDEINHL
+51 FAAPVENFDDVNHL
-65 DIKTKR
+65 DVKTKR
-71 RVDEFIQYGLVASK
+71 RVDEFVQYGLVASK
-85 HAIENSGLELD
+85 HAIENSGLELN
-96 SLDSSRIGVSIGS
+96 SIDSSRIGVSIGS

-116 IEKNSLTLNK
+116 IEKNALTLDK
-126 RGPRKISPFF
+126 RGPRKISPFL

-180 SHGDCDIMI
+180 SHSDCDVMI

-209 ALSTNNQNPSKA
+209 ALSTNNENPTKA

-244 EYEHAVARSANI
+244 EYEHAKARSANI

-283 QAMLSALKDA
+283 QAMISALKDA
-293 QLDSSEIDYI
+293 DLDSSKIDYI

-318 NAIAEIFSSSLD
+318 NAIADIFSTSQE

-352 SIFSV
+352 SIFS
-357 TIDFISTYFLRRFNS
+357 ILSLRDNRLPPT
-372 INLNCSAVVSLC
+372 INLDNLDADAPKLNYVANESQEKEINYVLNNSFGFGGTNASL
-384 FIFILPYLGTKFILL
+384 
-399 FILPSSTRTVLKPY
+399 V
-413 SFST
+413 FSKI

>member
-1 MTASRRVV
+1 MATSRRVV

-24 LSWQNILAGKSGA
+24 ASWQNILAGRSGA
-37 RTVTRFDVSDYPTK
+37 KTVTAFDVTDYPTK
-51 FAASVENFDEINHL
+51 FAAPVENFDDVNHL
-65 DIKTKR
+65 DVKTKR
-71 RVDEFIQYGLVASK
+71 RVDEFVQYGLVASK
-85 HAIENSGLELD
+85 HAIENSGLELN
-96 SLDSSRIGVSIGS
+96 SIDSSRIGVSIGS

-116 IEKNSLTLNK
+116 IEKNALTLDK

-180 SHGDCDIMI
+180 SHGDCDVMI

-209 ALSTNNQNPSKA
+209 ALSTNNENPTKA

-244 EYEHAVARSANI
+244 EYEHAKARSANI

-283 QAMLSALKDA
+283 QAMISALKDA
-293 QLDSSEIDYI
+293 DLDSSKIDYI

-318 NAIAEIFSSSLD
+318 NAIADIFSTSQE

-352 SIFSV
+352 SIFS
-357 TIDFISTYFLRRFNS
+357 ILSLRDNHLPPT
-372 INLNCSAVVSLC
+372 INLDNLDADAPKLNYVANESQEKEINYVLNNSFGFGGTNASL
-384 FIFILPYLGTKFILL
+384 
-399 FILPSSTRTVLKPY
+399 V
-413 SFST
+413 FSKI

>member
-1 MTASRRVV
+1 MAASRRVV

-24 LSWQNILAGKSGA
+24 ATWQNILAGKSGA
-37 RTVTRFDVSDYPTK
+37 KTVTAFDVTDYPTK
-51 FAASVENFDEINHL
+51 FAAPVENFDDVNHL
-65 DIKTKR
+65 DVKTKR
-71 RVDEFIQYGLVASK
+71 RVDEFVQYGLVASK
-85 HAIENSGLELD
+85 HAIQNSGLELN
-96 SLDSSRIGVSIGS
+96 SIDSSRIGVSIGS

-116 IEKNSLTLNK
+116 IEKNALTLDK

-180 SHGDCDIMI
+180 SHGDCDVMI

-209 ALSTNNQNPSKA
+209 ALSTNNENPTQA

-244 EYEHAVARSANI
+244 EYEHAKGRSANI
-256 YAEVSGFGMSSD
+256 FAEVSGFGMSSD

-283 QAMLSALKDA
+283 QAMISALKDA
-293 QLDSSEIDYI
+293 DLDSAKIDYI

-318 NAIAEIFSSSLD
+318 NAIADIFSTSQE

-352 SIFSV
+352 SIFS
-357 TIDFISTYFLRRFNS
+357 ILSLRDNRLPPT
-372 INLNCSAVVSLC
+372 INLDNLDADAPKLNYVANESQEKEINYVLNNSFGFGGTNASL
-384 FIFILPYLGTKFILL
+384 
-399 FILPSSTRTVLKPY
+399 V
-413 SFST
+413 FSKI